1 MKKLFFIITLLIS
14 FTSFSQKTVKDT
26 NEICMPYTV
35 AKKIALD
42 LNRLDSITKVS
53 KLTDIELIE
62 TRKKVDLK
70 DSIITTFEQKE
81 TNYKLQIEKENE
93 KFKIVDDQNKDLRK
107 DIKKLKVKN
116 TVIEIVGGSIITILS
131 GVLIFK

>member
-1 MKKLFFIITLLIS
+1 MKKLLFIIGLIVS

-26 NEICMPYTV
+26 NEICIPYTV

-42 LNRLDSITKVS
+42 LNKLDSITKVS
-53 KLTDIELIE
+53 KFTEIELGE
-62 TRKKVDLK
+62 TRKKVELK
-70 DSIITTFEQKE
+70 DSIIVTFEQKE

-93 KFKIVDDQNKDLRK
+93 KFKIVDDQNKELRK

-116 TVIEIVGGSIITILS
+116 TVFEIVGGSIITILS
-131 GVLIFK
+131 GILIFK

>member
-1 MKKLFFIITLLIS
+1 MKKLLFIIALIVS
-14 FTSFSQKTVKDT
+14 FTSFSQKPVNDT
-26 NEICMPYTV
+26 NQICMPYTV

-42 LNRLDSITKVS
+42 LNKLDSITKVL
-53 KLTDIELIE
+53 KFTEIELVE
-62 TRKKVDLK
+62 TRKKVELK
-70 DSIITTFEQKE
+70 DSIIVTFEQKE

-93 KFKIVDDQNKDLRK
+93 KFKIVDDQNKELRK

-116 TVIEIVGGSIITILS
+116 TVFEIVGGSIITILS

>member
-1 MKKLFFIITLLIS
+1 M
-14 FTSFSQKTVKDT
+14 
-26 NEICMPYTV
+26 ICMPYPV

-53 KLTDIELIE
+53 KLTDIELDE
-62 TRKKVDLK
+62 TKKKVVLK

-81 TNYKLQIEKENE
+81 TNYKLQIDKENE
-93 KFKIVDDQNKDLRK
+93 KFKIVDEQNKELRK
-107 DIKKLKVKN
+107 DIKLLKVKN
-116 TVIEIVGGSIITILS
+116 TVFEIVGGSIITILS

>member
-107 DIKKLKVKN
+107 DIKKITVKN

>member
-1 MKKLFFIITLLIS
+1 MKKIFFIIALLIS

>member
-93 KFKIVDDQNKDLRK
+93 KFKIVDNQNKDLRK

>member
-1 MKKLFFIITLLIS
+1 MKKLLFIIGLIVS

-42 LNRLDSITKVS
+42 LNKLDSITKVS
-53 KLTDIELIE
+53 KFTEIELVE
-62 TRKKVDLK
+62 TRKKVELK
-70 DSIITTFEQKE
+70 DSIIVTFEQKE

-93 KFKIVDDQNKDLRK
+93 KFKIVDDQNKELRK

-116 TVIEIVGGSIITILS
+116 TVFEIVGGSIITILS
-131 GVLIFK
+131 GILIFK